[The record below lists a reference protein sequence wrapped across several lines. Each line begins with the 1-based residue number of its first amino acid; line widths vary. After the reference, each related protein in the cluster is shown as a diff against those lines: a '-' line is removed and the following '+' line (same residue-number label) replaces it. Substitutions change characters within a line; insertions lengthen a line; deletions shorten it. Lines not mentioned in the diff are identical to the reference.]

1 MDAKASDTN
10 SALKRHVAPSLKAA
24 GFTDATGRK
33 YWRYDGDRIDHIEIA
48 GLSSYCAL
56 TDNGTTASFHVRLG
70 ISLPHYGIR
79 DDPFHKDYIPDGPNG
94 PRPRESQMPI
104 RGVLCPADSPPLQQ
118 GRWGWEYKSLWQVI
132 SPDEAEQATLDL
144 RSQLDSYALGWMH
157 RRWDMALFLELL
169 QSSERRL
176 YIATA
181 DNGSHLELAAEMP
194 GSPIRQAHIEM
205 VKAAIKAGG

>member
-1 MDAKASDTN
+1 MDVKASDTN
-10 SALKRHVAPSLKAA
+10 RALKRHVAPLLEAA

-33 YWRYDGDRIDHIEIA
+33 YWRRDGDRIDHVEIA
-48 GLSSYCAL
+48 GLSSYRAL
-56 TDNGTTASFHVRLG
+56 TDNATTASFHVRLG

-79 DDPFHKDYIPDGPNG
+79 DDPYHRDHIPDGPSG

-104 RGVLCPADSPPLQQ
+104 RGVLCPAASPPLQR
-118 GRWGWEYKSLWQVI
+118 GRWGWECRSLWRVL
-132 SPDEAEQATLDL
+132 SPDEAEQAALDL
-144 RSQLDSYALGWMH
+144 RRQFDSYALDWMH
-157 RRWDMALFLELL
+157 RRWEMEAFLELL

-176 YIATA
+176 FIATA

-194 GSPIRQAHIEM
+194 GSPIRQAHIRM